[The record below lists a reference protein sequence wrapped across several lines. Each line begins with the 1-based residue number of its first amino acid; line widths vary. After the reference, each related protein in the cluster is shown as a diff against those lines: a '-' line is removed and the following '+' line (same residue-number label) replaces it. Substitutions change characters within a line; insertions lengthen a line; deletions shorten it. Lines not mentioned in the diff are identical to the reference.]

1 MNWMK
6 KKKLLH
12 FNLKNMELNQL
23 RQQIDKIDIELLKLF
38 AKRFEIVKRVG
49 EWKKQN
55 WVKNPLDPK
64 RWKELLQKNV
74 SEAEE
79 LWLSVDFVENVWEE
93 IHKEALKIEK

>member
-1 MNWMK
+1 
-6 KKKLLH
+6 
-12 FNLKNMELNQL
+12 MELNQL
-23 RQQIDKIDIELLKLF
+23 RQKIDKIDIELLKLF
-38 AKRFEIVKRVG
+38 AERFEVVKKVG

-55 WVKNPLDPK
+55 WVTNPHDPK

-93 IHKEALKIEK
+93 IHKESLKIEK

>member
-1 MNWMK
+1 MR

-23 RQQIDKIDIELLKLF
+23 RQKIDKIDIELLKLF
-38 AKRFEIVKRVG
+38 AERFEVVKKVG

-55 WVKNPLDPK
+55 WVTNPLDPK

-93 IHKEALKIEK
+93 IHKESLKIEK

>member
-1 MNWMK
+1 
-6 KKKLLH
+6 
-12 FNLKNMELNQL
+12 MELNQL

-38 AKRFEIVKRVG
+38 AKRFEIVKRVW

-79 LWLSVDFVENVWEE
+79 LWLSSNFVENVWEE
-93 IHKEALKIEK
+93 IHKESLKIEK